1 MKNIP
6 DWKEID
12 LDLYI
17 YVFIVTVAF
26 SAYYFLS
33 NSDTLKKRFIQ
44 KTGIEKIKIYWV
56 LFEKLLG
63 FLFFG
68 VIPLTF
74 VLVVFNESLL
84 TCGISAENFQISLYW
99 IIGLSPILILLSYF
113 NSKKKDNLNRYP
125 QIRTSKWSLQLLVIS
140 ALSWILYL
148 LAYEFMFRGFLLF
161 VSERNLGFWAAIILN
176 IVVYSL
182 AHIPK
187 GIKETVGAIPFGFV
201 LCIITLQTG
210 NIFATFVLHAV
221 LALSN
226 EWFSLKA
233 NSEMSFIKK
242 C

>member
-12 LDLYI
+12 SDLYI
-17 YVFIVTVAF
+17 SIFIVTICL
-26 SAYYFLS
+26 SAYYFIS
-33 NSDTLKKRFIQ
+33 NSKNLKTGFIRRA
-44 KTGIEKIKIYWV
+44 GIEKTKIYRV
-56 LFEKLLG
+56 LLERLSG

-68 VIPLTF
+68 IIPLTVVF
-74 VLVVFNESLL
+74 VVFNDNVKFYGFSAGNLL
-84 TCGISAENFQISLYW
+84 HSLYW
-99 IIGLSPILILLSYF
+99 ILVLSPILIIINYF
-113 NSKKKDNLNRYP
+113 NSKKKENLQIYP
-125 QIRTSKWSLQLLVIS
+125 QIRTSKWGLQLLIIS
-140 ALSWILYL
+140 ALTWILYL

-161 VSERNLGFWAAIILN
+161 VSERNLGFWAAILLN

-187 GIKETVGAIPFGFV
+187 GIKETIAAIPFGLV

-210 NIFATFVLHAV
+210 NITVACVLHIV

-233 NSEMSFIKK
+233 HPEMRFIKNL
-242 C
+242 